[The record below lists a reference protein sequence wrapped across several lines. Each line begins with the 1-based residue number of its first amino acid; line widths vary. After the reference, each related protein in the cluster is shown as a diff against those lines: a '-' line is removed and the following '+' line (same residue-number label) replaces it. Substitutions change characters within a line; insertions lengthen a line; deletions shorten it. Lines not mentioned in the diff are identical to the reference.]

1 MKEILEK
8 LKMTKE
14 LLTIIVGFIGII
26 IAGYSF
32 LSSINNKLAA
42 IEKTTLRTMIWSYG
56 IPKRDKID
64 SCDEY
69 IKKGYNS
76 ETKKYCEKLLE
87 QEFNDLQ
94 SAK

>member
-8 LKMTKE
+8 LKITKE
-14 LLTIIVGFIGII
+14 LFTIIVGFIGII
-26 IAGYSF
+26 IAGYTF
-32 LSSINNKLAA
+32 LNSINTRLSA
-42 IEKTTLRTMIWSYG
+42 IEKTTLRTTIWSEG
-56 IPKRDKID
+56 MPRKDKLD

-69 IKKGYNS
+69 ITKGYNS

-87 QEFNDLQ
+87 EEFNDLK

>member
-1 MKEILEK
+1 MKDFLDK

-14 LLTIIVGFIGII
+14 LLTIIVFFIGII
-26 IAGYSF
+26 ITGYAF
-32 LSSINNKLAA
+32 LMSINTRLSA

-56 IPKRDKID
+56 IPRKDKLD

-69 IKKGYNS
+69 ITKGYNS

-87 QEFNDLQ
+87 QEFNELQ